1 MRKYL
6 KEAFW
11 LGPQIPGLG
20 RLPVNALATL
30 GFVILGLGH
39 EGFWLL
45 GAGLEAAYLTAVAT
59 HPRFQRAI
67 DARERFLETGSA
79 DQGRRELAASLTPE
93 TRRRFDA
100 LEAKIDRVLQTG
112 RDAHL
117 GEFEIESRRDAL
129 ERLSWIALKLLV
141 ARNQLEASRLHAGEA
156 DLKRRIA
163 DLERE
168 LAGGS
173 DESSALRQSQS
184 ATLGILHQR
193 LRNLE
198 RSEQTLRQIDS
209 DLTRIEAQVDL
220 AFESATL
227 QGGGEA
233 VAANLE
239 LASEALDDGLY
250 FGDLEKAV
258 VSVDQAYAAPPRE
271 RER

>member
-1 MRKYL
+1 MLKYL

-11 LGPQIPGLG
+11 LGPQVPGLG
-20 RLPVNALATL
+20 RLPVNALAVL
-30 GFVILGLGH
+30 GFAILGLGH

-45 GAGLEAAYLTAVAT
+45 GAGLEAGYLTMVAT
-59 HPRFQRAI
+59 HPRFKRLI
-67 DARERFLETGSA
+67 DARERFQEAGSA
-79 DQGRRELAASLTPE
+79 EQGRRELAASLTPE
-93 TRRRFDA
+93 AHRRFDA
-100 LEAKIDRVLQTG
+100 LEAKIARVLQTG

-168 LAGGS
+168 LATAGG
-173 DESSALRQSQS
+173 EPSALRQSQS
-184 ATLGILHQR
+184 ATLDILRQR

-198 RSEQTLRQIDS
+198 RSEQTLKQIDS

>member
-1 MRKYL
+1 MLKYL

-11 LGPQIPGLG
+11 FAPPIPGLG

-30 GFVILGLGH
+30 GFAILGFGH

-45 GAGLEAAYLTAVAT
+45 GAGLEAAYLALIAT
-59 HPRFQRAI
+59 HPRFQRWI
-67 DARERFLETGSA
+67 GARDRFLETGA
-79 DQGRRELAASLTPE
+79 AEEGRRALVASLGLDA
-93 TRRRFDA
+93 RRRLDA
-100 LEAKIDRVLQTG
+100 LEAKIASILKTG

-117 GEFEIESRRDAL
+117 GALEIESRRDAL

-141 ARNQLEASRLHAGEA
+141 ARHQLEASRLHAGEA

-168 LAGGS
+168 LVA
-173 DESSALRQSQS
+173 ESGDPSALRQSRS
-184 ATLGILHQR
+184 ATLEILRQR
-193 LRNLE
+193 LRNLGH
-198 RSEQTLRQIDS
+198 SEQTLKQIDS

-227 QGGGEA
+227 QEGGELI
-233 VAANLE
+233 AANLE
-239 LASEALDDGLY
+239 LASEALNDGFD
-250 FGDLEKAV
+250 FGDLENAV

>member
-1 MRKYL
+1 MLKYL

-11 LGPQIPGLG
+11 LGPQVPGLG

-30 GFVILGLGH
+30 GFAILGFGH
-39 EGFWLL
+39 EAFWLL
-45 GAGLEAAYLTAVAT
+45 GAGLEATYLTLMAT

-67 DARERFLETGSA
+67 DARERFQEAGSA
-79 DQGRRELAASLTPE
+79 EQGRRALAASLTPE
-93 TRRRFDA
+93 ARRRFDA
-100 LEAKIDRVLQTG
+100 LEAKIAQTLQTG
-112 RDAHL
+112 REAHL
-117 GEFEIESRRDAL
+117 GEFEIETRRDAL
-129 ERLSWIALKLLV
+129 DRLSWIYLKLLV
-141 ARNQLEASRLHAGEA
+141 ARRQLEASRLHASEA

-168 LAGGS
+168 LASGGQ
-173 DESSALRQSQS
+173 DPATLRQSQT
-184 ATLGILHQR
+184 ATLKILRQR
-193 LRNLE
+193 LTNLE
-198 RSEQTLRQIDS
+198 RAEQTLKQIDS

-239 LASEALDDGLY
+239 LASEVLDDGLY
-250 FGDLEKAV
+250 FGDLETAV
-258 VSVDQAYAAPPRE
+258 ASVDQVYAAPPRE

>member
-1 MRKYL
+1 MLKYL

-11 LGPQIPGLG
+11 LGPQVPGLG
-20 RLPVNALATL
+20 RLPVNALGAL
-30 GFVILGLGH
+30 GFAILGFGH

-45 GAGLEAAYLTAVAT
+45 GVGLEAAYLTLVAT

-67 DARERFLETGSA
+67 NARERFQETGSA
-79 DQGRRELAASLTPE
+79 EEGRRALAASLGPE
-93 TRRRFDA
+93 SRQRFDK
-100 LEAKIDRVLQTG
+100 LEAKIASALQTG

-117 GEFEIESRRDAL
+117 GAFEIESRRDAL

-141 ARNQLEASRLHAGEA
+141 ARHQLEASRLHASEA

-168 LAGGS
+168 LAQGS
-173 DESSALRQSQS
+173 DGPSALRQSQG
-184 ATLGILHQR
+184 ATLEILRQR

-198 RSEQTLRQIDS
+198 RSEQTLKQIDS

-233 VAANLE
+233 LAANLE
-239 LASEALDDGLY
+239 LASEALGDGLY

-258 VSVDQAYAAPPRE
+258 VSVDQAYAAPLRE